1 MRITAPVR
9 AFVVLGALACGV
21 VPATALAALPPAPP
35 GPPAPGAA
43 PAPFAPPPSAFDI
56 GIDGFGMGIFAG
68 LAGGYLVAREGGLHT
83 SDWRPLVAGAG
94 IGALAGGALGL
105 TLGIVSTDAASQGRA
120 YLIMREMNRGGQFG
134 LLAGGIVGGLVALG
148 NDHPEHILLGA
159 AIGTLSGTAVGLL
172 VGSLERNPWAPPR
185 VGPVAMQV
193 GVTPLQGVRGDLSF
207 GPSLLGRF

>member
-1 MRITAPVR
+1 MRITTFVR
-9 AFVVLGALACGV
+9 VVVVLCPLATFL
-21 VPATALAALPPAPP
+21 AHSAAFAALPSAPP
-35 GPPAPGAA
+35 GPPAPGA
-43 PAPFAPPPSAFDI
+43 PLAPPPSAFDI

-94 IGALAGGALGL
+94 IGALGGGALGL
-105 TLGIVSTDAASQGRA
+105 TLGLVSTDAASQGRA

-159 AIGTLSGTAVGLL
+159 AIGTLSGTVAGLL
-172 VGSLERNPWAPPR
+172 VGSLERNPWAGPR
-185 VGPVAMQV
+185 VGPVALQI
-193 GVTPLQGVRGDLSF
+193 GVTPVQGARGGLSPA
-207 GPSLLGRF
+207 PSLFGRF